1 MEYQY
6 SLKEIMKI
14 TGVTK
19 RTLHYY
25 DEIALLKVKKNGSN
39 HRIYS
44 QKDLVKLQKIILLKS
59 MDMSIK
65 DISKVINKSDSELKM
80 VLKKQKEI
88 LNRKIES
95 LENTKSAVEQYIKDV
110 PITEINELNNIAFK
124 QYQEEAKIKYG
135 HTDIYKEFVISN
147 GENLFKEEKM
157 KEFEEIFQKF
167 NKLSL
172 NKIDVEDAYEV
183 VYEWKEFMNQIG
195 LMDNQLLC
203 LIADTYQSDERFNN
217 YFKKYENPYIT
228 EYWFTINRAKSTSR
242 KFEKCLFVIY
252 LILKRHLSYH
262 H

>member
-124 QYQEEAKIKYG
+124 EYQEEAKIKYG

-228 EYWFTINRAKSTSR
+228 EYISQSIN
-242 KFEKCLFVIY
+242 Y
-252 LILKRHLSYH
+252 HLS
-262 H
+262 